1 MQNIKYLESA
11 VNELMTG
18 ALIRSDMQL
27 NPVKKRRSF
36 GSRMGIKPQKLRV
49 KTKGSR
55 KATESVLEM
64 DFCRK

>member
-27 NPVKKRRSF
+27 NPVKKRSF
-36 GSRMGIKPQKLRV
+36 GSRTGIKPQELRV